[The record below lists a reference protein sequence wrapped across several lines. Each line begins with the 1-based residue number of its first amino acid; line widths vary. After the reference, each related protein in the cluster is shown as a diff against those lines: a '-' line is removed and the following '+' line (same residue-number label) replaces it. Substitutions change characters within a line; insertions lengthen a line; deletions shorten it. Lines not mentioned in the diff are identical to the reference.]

1 MNKKQIGLMKDEFG
15 GKVIPEFVALRS
27 KTYFDLNDDDQ
38 NVRKVKETKKKK
50 CAIKVMFKFNDNRK
64 YLLKNKIILKS
75 QQRFKS
81 EGHCV

>member
-38 NVRKVKETKKKK
+38 NVRKVKETKKKN
-50 CAIKVMFKFNDNRK
+50 V
-64 YLLKNKIILKS
+64 
-75 QQRFKS
+75 
-81 EGHCV
+81 